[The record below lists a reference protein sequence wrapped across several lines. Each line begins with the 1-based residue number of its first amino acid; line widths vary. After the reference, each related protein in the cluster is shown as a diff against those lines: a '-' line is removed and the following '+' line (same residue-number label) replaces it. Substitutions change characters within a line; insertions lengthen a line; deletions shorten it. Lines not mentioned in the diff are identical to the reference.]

1 MTDDALAD
9 LDALVAAEYGRPVPA
24 AWAALAETLLYVT
37 RRAGDPPPTPLSRD
51 DLPRLKAE
59 YFRRHVPLRLDPPRG
74 GVWRGPRF
82 ILLKPQPLRFL
93 QLLQLRGG
101 HLVNWDDNDLRLLA
115 VTKNNVHSIA
125 SRTRRVI
132 EPVAGQE
139 VYLCNRTGDDGG
151 YWLENCA
158 PALADRSVTG

>member
-1 MTDDALAD
+1 MAKARGETSFDVLRRVVDQENVSRWIKRFVLRGQAD
-9 LDALVAAEYGRPVPA
+9 
-24 AWAALAETLLYVT
+24 
-37 RRAGDPPPTPLSRD
+37 RAVRFGEAVQATIAGWPKGDPSTDVGRAQQNKLS
-51 DLPRLKAE
+51 LI
-59 YFRRHVPLRLDPPRG
+59 H
-74 GVWRGPRF
+74 
-82 ILLKPQPLRFL
+82 I
-93 QLLQLRGG
+93 LRGG

-151 YWLENCA
+151 YWLENCVA
-158 PALADRSVTG
+158 ADADRLMTG